1 MGCACAVLVFALT
14 LGCKVRSGGDG
25 AFCGGAGSTTARGWR
40 FAGDGF
46 TCAVSAGFGDACCI
60 GAVVS
65 NSAASKADSPTDAP
79 PMTSLLTSP
88 RGIA

>member
-1 MGCACAVLVFALT
+1 
-14 LGCKVRSGGDG
+14 
-25 AFCGGAGSTTARGWR
+25 
-40 FAGDGF
+40 
-46 TCAVSAGFGDACCI
+46 
-60 GAVVS
+60 VVS